1 MQEEIIELREELEDK
16 KLKKFNWG
24 AFLGTWLWG
33 IGNRINHWSVYVA
46 FVIFVL
52 QLIKIP
58 VTGVVGLVLSIY
70 MGIIGNNLAYN
81 KSSKTYKDID
91 EFIDIQK
98 KWAIWMLFFSIIVFA
113 GSFIWEF
120 FNNTTT
126 VE

>member
-70 MGIIGNNLAYN
+70 MGIIGNNLSYN

-98 KWAIWMLFFSIIVFA
+98 KWAIWMLVFSIIVFA
-113 GSFIWEF
+113 GSFIWGF